1 MKYLPYLLAPI
12 AGLIAWLFFKREQS
26 LKESIAKKKYE
37 LTLERYT
44 QLQGKEKKS
53 ESEFNEAKIA
63 YRKALD
69 DYNAAV
75 SKRKQSNGQI
85 SE

>member
-12 AGLIAWLFFKREQS
+12 AGLFMWLFFRREQS

-53 ESEFNEAKIA
+53 EREFEDAKYA
-63 YRKALD
+63 YRKALA
-69 DYNAAV
+69 DYHAAV
-75 SKRKQSNGQI
+75 SKRKRFASDD
-85 SE
+85 EE